1 MFFLDLNCIQSPNR
15 ICLTKNLHLHS
26 LLEPAFLWQL
36 FLQYARLF
44 VRESQNN
51 VAKVKRVLK
60 GVCLGESDTI
70 HSDLACI
77 VEQNVA
83 YKRNKHT

>member
-1 MFFLDLNCIQSPNR
+1 M
-15 ICLTKNLHLHS
+15 KNLPSHHLF
-26 LLEPAFLWQL
+26 EPAFMWQL

-44 VRESQNN
+44 VRDSQNN

-60 GVCLGESDTI
+60 QFCLDESDTI

-83 YKRNKHT
+83 YKRNKYI